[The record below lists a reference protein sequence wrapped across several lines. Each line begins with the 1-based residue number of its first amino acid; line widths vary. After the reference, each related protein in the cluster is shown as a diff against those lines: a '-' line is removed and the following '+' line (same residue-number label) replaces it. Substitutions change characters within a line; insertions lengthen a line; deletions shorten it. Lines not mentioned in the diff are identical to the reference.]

1 MKAVLTVRY
10 LSGREEQFEFESWG
24 GAGVEGRLQ
33 EFVKSPTIVLQTPD
47 GLVII
52 PASAIESVLIALPEG
67 MDEEARPTFKTI
79 RHAKR
84 LK

>member
-10 LSGREEQFEFESWG
+10 LSGREEQFEFEFWG

-33 EFVKSPTIVLQTPD
+33 EFLKSPTVVLQTATE
-47 GLVII
+47 LLII
-52 PASAIESVLIALPEG
+52 PASAIESLSIALPE
-67 MDEEARPTFKTI
+67 DEEQASPEFKNI
-79 RHAKR
+79 RRAKR